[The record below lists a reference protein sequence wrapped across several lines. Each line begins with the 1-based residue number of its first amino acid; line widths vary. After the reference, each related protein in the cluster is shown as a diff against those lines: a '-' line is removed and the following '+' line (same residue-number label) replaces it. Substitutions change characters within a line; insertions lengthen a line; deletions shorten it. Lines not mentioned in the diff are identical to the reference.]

1 MIYAIGIIAVIL
13 GVALD
18 QYTKYLAITH
28 LQGNPVSLIDGVF
41 ELRYLENR
49 GAAFGLFQNQQ
60 FFFLI
65 IGTITLLF
73 IAYLYIRMP
82 QTKRF
87 LLLRISMISIKAGA
101 IGNMIDRIRFQY
113 VVDFLYFELI
123 DFPIFNVA
131 DIFATV
137 ATFGLVVLLLFYY
150 KEEDIDQLF
159 QLLTFKRKAHKE

>member
-1 MIYAIGIIAVIL
+1 MIYTIGIIAVLL

-18 QYTKYLAITH
+18 QYTKYLAILH
-28 LQGNPVSLIDGVF
+28 LQENPISIIEGVF

-49 GAAFGLFQNQQ
+49 GAAFGLLQNQQ
-60 FFFLI
+60 LFFLVV
-65 IGTITLLF
+65 GCITLLF
-73 IAYLYIRMP
+73 IIYLYIRMP
-82 QTKRF
+82 HTRRF
-87 LLLRISMISIKAGA
+87 VLLRVCMISITAGA

-137 ATFGLVVLLLFYY
+137 ATFGLVILLLFYY
-150 KEEDIDQLF
+150 KEEDIDLLF
-159 QLLTFKRKAHKE
+159 QLLSPGMKKTQE

>member
-60 FFFLI
+60 FFFKDQRGLPNLI
-65 IGTITLLF
+65 YRTPLNCI
-73 IAYLYIRMP
+73 
-82 QTKRF
+82 
-87 LLLRISMISIKAGA
+87 
-101 IGNMIDRIRFQY
+101 
-113 VVDFLYFELI
+113 
-123 DFPIFNVA
+123 
-131 DIFATV
+131 
-137 ATFGLVVLLLFYY
+137 
-150 KEEDIDQLF
+150 
-159 QLLTFKRKAHKE
+159 